1 MAHVVKKWKAF
12 KKTVPGR
19 ILELVVYAVM
29 LALVMI
35 YFTGNGVFIYEA
47 F

>member
-1 MAHVVKKWKAF
+1 MAGIVKKWKAF
-12 KKTVPGR
+12 QKTTLWR
-19 ILELVVYAVM
+19 IAELFIYAAM
-29 LALVMI
+29 AALVLI

>member
-1 MAHVVKKWKAF
+1 MASFVKKWKAF
-12 KKTVPGR
+12 QKTPLGQ
-19 ILELVVYAVM
+19 ILQLVVYAAM
-29 LALVMI
+29 LILALI

>member
-1 MAHVVKKWKAF
+1 MAGIVKKWKAF
-12 KKTVPGR
+12 CKTPVWR
-19 ILELVVYAVM
+19 ILELLIYAVM
-29 LALVMI
+29 LAFVLI

>member
-1 MAHVVKKWKAF
+1 MAALVKKWKAF
-12 KKTVPGR
+12 RKTTVGR
-19 ILELVVYAVM
+19 VLELLVYAVM
-29 LALVMI
+29 LVLVLV

>member
-1 MAHVVKKWKAF
+1 MAGFVKKWKAF
-12 KKTVPGR
+12 RKTVIGQV
-19 ILELVVYAVM
+19 LELLVYAGM
-29 LALVMI
+29 LLLVMA

>member
-1 MAHVVKKWKAF
+1 MAGKVKKNSFWK
-12 KKTVPGR
+12 TPVGR
-19 ILELVVYAVM
+19 ILELLAYAVM
-29 LALVMI
+29 LLLVLI

>member
-1 MAHVVKKWKAF
+1 MAAFLKQWKAF
-12 KKTVPGR
+12 RQTTVGR
-19 ILELVVYAVM
+19 ILELVVYAAM
-29 LALVMI
+29 LALVLI

>member
-1 MAHVVKKWKAF
+1 MAGFVKKWKAF
-12 KKTVPGR
+12 QKTLPGR
-19 ILELVVYAVM
+19 VLELVAYAVM
-29 LALVMI
+29 LALVLI

>member
-1 MAHVVKKWKAF
+1 MAALVKKWKAF
-12 KKTVPGR
+12 RKTTVGC
-19 ILELVVYAVM
+19 ILELLVYSVM
-29 LALVMI
+29 LALVMV

>member
-1 MAHVVKKWKAF
+1 MAAFIKKWRAF
-12 KKTVPGR
+12 RQTMVGR

-29 LALVMI
+29 LALVLI

>member
-1 MAHVVKKWKAF
+1 MAGFVKKWKAF
-12 KKTVPGR
+12 RKTAVGQV
-19 ILELVVYAVM
+19 LEIVVYVLM
-29 LALVMI
+29 FLLVLV

>member
-1 MAHVVKKWKAF
+1 MAGIMKKWKAF
-12 KKTVPGR
+12 LKTTPGR

-29 LALVMI
+29 LALVLI
-35 YFTGNGVFIYEA
+35 WFTGNGTFIYEA

>member
-1 MAHVVKKWKAF
+1 MAAFLKKWKAF
-12 KKTVPGR
+12 RQKTVGR
-19 ILELVVYAVM
+19 ILELVVYAAM
-29 LALVMI
+29 LALVLI

>member
-1 MAHVVKKWKAF
+1 VAALVKKWKAF
-12 KKTVPGR
+12 RKTTMGR

-29 LALVMI
+29 LALVLI

>member
-1 MAHVVKKWKAF
+1 MADFVKKWKAF
-12 KKTVPGR
+12 QKTVPGR
-19 ILELVVYAVM
+19 ILELVIYALM
-29 LALVMI
+29 LLLALM

>member
-1 MAHVVKKWKAF
+1 MAALLKKWKDF
-12 KKTVPGR
+12 RKTTVGR
-19 ILELVVYAVM
+19 ILELFVYAVM
-29 LALVMI
+29 LALVLI

>member
-1 MAHVVKKWKAF
+1 MAGKVNKWKRF
-12 KKTVPGR
+12 LNTPVGR
-19 ILELVVYAVM
+19 VLELIAYAVM
-29 LALVMI
+29 LLLVLV

>member
-1 MAHVVKKWKAF
+1 MAGFVKKWKAF
-12 KKTVPGR
+12 LNGKVGR
-19 ILELVVYAVM
+19 VLELIVYAVM
-29 LALVMI
+29 LALVLI

>member
-1 MAHVVKKWKAF
+1 MASFVKKWKAF
-12 KKTVPGR
+12 QKTTVGQ
-19 ILELVVYAVM
+19 ILQLVIYAAMLV
-29 LALVMI
+29 LALI

>member
-1 MAHVVKKWKAF
+1 VAALVKKWKAF
-12 KKTVPGR
+12 RKTTVGR
-19 ILELVVYAVM
+19 ILELLVYAVM
-29 LALVMI
+29 LALVMV

>member
-1 MAHVVKKWKAF
+1 MAGFVKKWKAF
-12 KKTVPGR
+12 RKTPLGR
-19 ILELVVYAVM
+19 ALEIPVYVIMLLLV
-29 LALVMI
+29 LI

>member
-1 MAHVVKKWKAF
+1 MAALVKKWKAF
-12 KKTVPGR
+12 RKTTVGR
-19 ILELVVYAVM
+19 VLELLVYAVM
-29 LALVMI
+29 LALVLV

>member
-1 MAHVVKKWKAF
+1 MAGKVKKNGFF
-12 KKTVPGR
+12 KTPVGR
-19 ILELVVYAVM
+19 VLELLLYAIM
-29 LALVMI
+29 LLLVLV

>member
-1 MAHVVKKWKAF
+1 MAGFVKKWKAF
-12 KKTVPGR
+12 RATAVGR
-19 ILELVVYAVM
+19 TLELVLYALM
-29 LALVMI
+29 LILALV

>member
-1 MAHVVKKWKAF
+1 MAAFVKKWKTF
-12 KKTVPGR
+12 RQSTVGR

-29 LALVMI
+29 LALVLV

>member
-1 MAHVVKKWKAF
+1 MAALLKKWKAF
-12 KKTVPGR
+12 RKTTVSR
-19 ILELVVYAVM
+19 VLELFVYAVM
-29 LALVMI
+29 LALVLI

>member
-1 MAHVVKKWKAF
+1 MAGFIKKWKAF
-12 KKTVPGR
+12 WDTKIGR
-19 ILELVVYAVM
+19 VLEMIAYALMLILVLV
-29 LALVMI
+29 

>member
-1 MAHVVKKWKAF
+1 MAGFVKKWKAF
-12 KKTVPGR
+12 LNSKVGR
-19 ILELVVYAVM
+19 VLELVIYAAM
-29 LALVMI
+29 LLLVLI

>member
-1 MAHVVKKWKAF
+1 MKKWKAF
-12 KKTVPGR
+12 RKTTVGR
-19 ILELVVYAVM
+19 ILELFVYVVM
-29 LALVMI
+29 LALVLI